1 MNPNS
6 RPTKAAKIPKEGL
19 LPNPKARLRD
29 QFHEVARFRHLS
41 LRTEGTYWEWAG
53 RYLKFHRSQAGQ
65 WRHPREITGRGVTPF
80 LTHLAVERRIAA
92 STQNQA
98 LNALVFLYRDVLPA
112 PVEARDFVRVQR
124 PARLPTVLT
133 REEVNELF
141 GAMEGT
147 HKLMAQLLYGTG
159 LRLLEMLRLRV
170 KDLDF
175 GRGQIVVRDGKGL
188 NQRITMLPESLR
200 EGLCEHLDEV

>member
-1 MNPNS
+1 LVHG
-6 RPTKAAKIPKEGL
+6 PTVFSTVSIVQFYSCPENEPQPATDKGCKCAEGRFAA
-19 LPNPKARLRD
+19 NPKARLRD
-29 QFHEVARFRHLS
+29 QLHEVARFRHLS
-41 LRTEGTYWEWAG
+41 SRTESTYWEWVV

-98 LNALVFLYRDVLPA
+98 LNALIFLYRDVLHL
-112 PVEARDFVRVQR
+112 PVDAHDFVRVQR

-133 REEVNELF
+133 RDEVNELLR
-141 GAMEGT
+141 AMSGT

-170 KDLDF
+170 HP
-175 GRGQIVVRDGKGL
+175 VR
-188 NQRITMLPESLR
+188 
-200 EGLCEHLDEV
+200 